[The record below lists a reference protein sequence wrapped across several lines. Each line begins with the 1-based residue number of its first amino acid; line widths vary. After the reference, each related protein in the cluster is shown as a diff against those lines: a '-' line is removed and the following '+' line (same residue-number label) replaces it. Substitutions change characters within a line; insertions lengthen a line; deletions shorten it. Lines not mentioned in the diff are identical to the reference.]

1 MPHDAPRRDDRFAK
15 GESRDGSSHGFS
27 LGWTRRSRQVRHA
40 TAGVVLIETG
50 SGSESD
56 LEDALDRSG
65 YIRRGLTD
73 RVRQVDEQIQAMWR
87 ESASVKGWC
96 GLFRK
101 KGAVT

>member
-1 MPHDAPRRDDRFAK
+1 VTDQAT
-15 GESRDGSSHGFS
+15 GFLS
-27 LGWTRRSRQVRHA
+27 AGRRSRKVRHA

-73 RVRQVDEQIQAMWR
+73 RVRKDQQIR
-87 ESASVKGWC
+87 LCGGTASVKGVWIVPEEGGC
-96 GLFRK
+96 HLGESRS
-101 KGAVT
+101 VTRWGQPSQSWW

>member
-1 MPHDAPRRDDRFAK
+1 MGSP
-15 GESRDGSSHGFS
+15 RDGSSHGFP

-40 TAGVVLIETG
+40 TAGVVLIETR

-65 YIRRGLTD
+65 YVRRALTD
-73 RVRQVDEQIQAMWR
+73 RVRQGSANQAMWR
-87 ESASVKGWC
+87 ESTSVKGWC

>member
-1 MPHDAPRRDDRFAK
+1 MGSP
-15 GESRDGSSHGFS
+15 RDGSSHGFP

-40 TAGVVLIETG
+40 TAGVVLIETR

-65 YIRRGLTD
+65 YVRRALTD